1 MALKLQYFP
10 DEGTIRS
17 IGDAP
22 NGILMIGGNHET
34 GATLAVHPG
43 VEPPTD
49 FGDGG
54 AAIKRLDGDSVG
66 KGEAIAVDTAEV
78 VTGCANPETIAMVW
92 KTMMLATAARAEE
105 AVLSFAPEDVVAFGT
120 LAVELR
126 DEIAKI
132 YPPDGDPV

>member
-1 MALKLQYFP
+1 MGLKLQYYP
-10 DEGTIRS
+10 AEGTIRS

-22 NGILMIGGNHET
+22 NGILMIGGNHKT
-34 GATLAVHPG
+34 GATLAIHPG
-43 VEPPTD
+43 VEPPKE
-49 FGDGG
+49 FVERI
-54 AAIKRLDGDSVG
+54 AVKRLDGDSVG

-78 VTGCANPETIAMVW
+78 VEGCVNPETIAMVW

-105 AVLSFAPEDVVAFGT
+105 GLLSFAPEDTVAFAE

-132 YPPDGDPV
+132 ADLQEGGG